1 MRLFPKNST
10 PVGESVTFV
19 GLTFAMSWLLWVAAA
34 AILNWDLSSTSGWV
48 VFSGALY
55 LLGVFAPAIVG
66 LTLTAQSGGTPAVM
80 SLVRRILQFSV
91 DGRWYLLAV
100 GYFAVVKAGVAI
112 VYRIIIGQW
121 PVFSQTPWFVMLIA
135 IPFSTPV
142 QAGEEIGWR
151 GYLLPRLSAR
161 MGLPAASIIVGI
173 IWGCWHLPFFLVA
186 GTEKSSQSFPAYV
199 LGATA
204 LSVVMAWLYWRT
216 RGSLLLTMIMHAA
229 VNNTNLVP
237 VGAATAANPFVW
249 HASLV
254 TWLTVALL
262 WLGAAVFL
270 VAMRVQGSR
279 LEP

>member
-1 MRLFPKNST
+1 
-10 PVGESVTFV
+10 
-19 GLTFAMSWLLWVAAA
+19 MSWLLWVAAA

-55 LLGVFAPAIVG
+55 LVGVFAPAIVG
-66 LTLTAQSGGTPAVM
+66 LALTA
-80 SLVRRILQFSV
+80 L
-91 DGRWYLLAV
+91 
-100 GYFAVVKAGVAI
+100 
-112 VYRIIIGQW
+112 
-121 PVFSQTPWFVMLIA
+121 A

-161 MGLPAASIIVGI
+161 IGLPAASLIVGI
-173 IWGCWHLPFFLVA
+173 IWGCWHLPFFLIA
-186 GTEKSSQSFPAYV
+186 GTDKSSQSFPAYV

-204 LSVVMAWLYWRT
+204 LSVAMAWLYWRT

-237 VGAATAANPFVW
+237 VAASTAASPFVL

-270 VAMRVQGSR
+270 VAMRVQGST
-279 LEP
+279 LSPEP